1 MTKIIRKT
9 GTGFT
14 RILAR
19 FGKGERPAY
28 RWYEVEVACF

>member
-14 RILAR
+14 RILAVSALR
-19 FGKGERPAY
+19 TAGTKWRSPASD
-28 RWYEVEVACF
+28 RAG